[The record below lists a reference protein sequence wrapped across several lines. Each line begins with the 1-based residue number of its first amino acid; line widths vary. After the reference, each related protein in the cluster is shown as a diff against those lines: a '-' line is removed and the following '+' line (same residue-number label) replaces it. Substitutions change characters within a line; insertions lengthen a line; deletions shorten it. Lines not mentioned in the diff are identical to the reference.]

1 MIVSK
6 MKLKR
11 ELTCCHYIYLTCFDC
26 SLIKCD
32 EFTAALTW
40 DLSAE
45 SHLYSAL
52 YSHVE
57 NDDSLKSA
65 DVLVNF
71 EHVSNNITLSLQ
83 IFKLEETAMSAFQVV
98 HNNDH
103 DTLLMLQKC
112 VEHCNCS
119 DFVFSEFFV
128 KWESV
133 NVELLTSID

>member
-1 MIVSK
+1 
-6 MKLKR
+6 MKLKK
-11 ELTCCHYIYLTCFDC
+11 ELTCYYYIYLTCFDC
-26 SLIKCD
+26 SLTECD
-32 EFTAALTW
+32 EFIAVLTC

-52 YSHVE
+52 YSCVE
-57 NDDSLKSA
+57 NDDNLKTA

-71 EHVSNNITLSLQ
+71 EHILNDITLSLQ
-83 IFKLEETAMSAFQVV
+83 IFKLEETAMLTFQVV
-98 HNNDH
+98 HNDDH

-128 KWESV
+128 K
-133 NVELLTSID
+133 